1 MRNMPQVEGES
12 KVSNRK
18 ADSQKQKTSNLL
30 ITGIVQVTGP
40 HDTGKTRFALECGA
54 DPAKIAFIDD
64 DIKGRSTVEQARK
77 DGTEF
82 GFYADFVEQCKGKS
96 LLEIHKAG
104 LVLVKSLPNNLDAIV
119 WDTWTRFAGTFKA
132 YVTANT
138 NEFRAPK
145 EWPAI
150 AQMKGATQWQEAQLY
165 EARILSELLNKAKLV
180 VLVTHLK
187 DHYGINDKKTG
198 RLIPASSRTLGR
210 VPVMRLWLLHT
221 PGSPVPSAL
230 VLKRIN
236 RNKFVKGKGLRTVN
250 ILPRKIVPFLG
261 GEKRL
266 ADESLWDTIG
276 WYYNNPMG
284 NRKPLPHETPTV
296 EELAIL
302 DGVLTKEQQQ
312 TLRWSLQIAAA
323 ELEESGAA
331 ELQAER
337 ADLKDKVLTL
347 LDRGKKP
354 GPIAKKLGLKVPE
367 VKAIIR
373 QIQEQDDD

>member
-1 MRNMPQVEGES
+1 MS
-12 KVSNRK
+12 KATNQKSSN
-18 ADSQKQKTSNLL
+18 QKSSNQETNGPLL
-30 ITGIVQVTGP
+30 TGIIQVTGP
-40 HDTGKTRFALECGA
+40 HDSGKTRYALECGA
-54 DPAKIAFIDD
+54 SPKNTAFIDD
-64 DIKGRSTVEQARK
+64 DIKGRETVAQAQR
-77 DGTEF
+77 DGFEF

-104 LVLVKSLPNNLDAIV
+104 IKLIDSLPDNLDAIV

-132 YVTANT
+132 YVTANPL
-138 NEFRAPK
+138 EFRALK
-145 EWPAI
+145 EWPTMG
-150 AQMKGATQWQEAQLY
+150 QMKGATQWQESQIY
-165 EARILSELLNKAKLV
+165 EARILGELLNKAKLV
-180 VLVTHLK
+180 ILITHLK

-198 RLIPASSRTLGR
+198 RLIPASSRTLNR
-210 VPVMRLWLLHT
+210 IPIMRLWLLHT

-261 GEKRL
+261 DKKRP

-276 WYYNNPMG
+276 WYYKNPMG

-312 TLRWSLQIAAA
+312 TLKWSLQIAAA
-323 ELEESGAA
+323 ELDESEAA
-331 ELQAER
+331 ELQAEQD
-337 ADLKDKVLTL
+337 DLKNKVQTL
-347 LDRGKKP
+347 YNKGKRP
-354 GPIAKKLGLKVPE
+354 GPIAKKLGLKVPYI
-367 VKAIIR
+367 KAIIR
-373 QIQEQDDD
+373 QIEGVKDD